1 MASADTPGRRHAVI
15 LAGGRGV
22 RFWPSSRAHRPKQL
36 LAPLGGP
43 TLLRR
48 TFDRLGDVFPP
59 ERIWVLTSRAL
70 EDAVARE
77 LEEIPADHVVAEPLQ
92 RNTAPAIGLAAALLH
107 REDPDAVMGVFPAD
121 HHLADAAAWRTLVGR
136 ALEAAAGDRL
146 VVLGIRPRWPETG
159 YGYIEFPEGTEP
171 GTSGPLPVVRFRE
184 KPDAETARAFVSAG
198 RFYWNSGQFF
208 WKAGTYLEELRD
220 HLPQTRRALDW
231 IAERTGDAFRER
243 LGERYADCDGISVDR
258 GILERSRRVA
268 GFAAPD
274 LGWTDLGSWSALHS
288 LLDKDA
294 NGNVSRGPATFRRA
308 RGNLVDAPEKHVAL
322 LGVDDLVVVETP
334 DAILVCRRAEA
345 QNVGSVVRALEAD
358 GLDDLL

>member
-1 MASADTPGRRHAVI
+1 MARAETPERCHAVI

-59 ERIWVLTSRAL
+59 ERIWVLTSQAL
-70 EDAVARE
+70 EDAVAKE
-77 LEEIPADHVVAEPLQ
+77 LGEVPADHIVGEPGP

-107 REDPDAVMGVFPAD
+107 REDPNAVMGVFPAD
-121 HHLADAAAWRTLVGR
+121 HHIANAAAWRKLVGR
-136 ALEAAAGDRL
+136 ALEVAAGNRL
-146 VVLGIRPRWPETG
+146 VVLGVPPRWPETG

-184 KPDAETARAFVSAG
+184 KPDAETARAFVAAK

-208 WKAGTYLEELRD
+208 WKAETYLEELRD
-220 HLPQTRRALDW
+220 HLPETRRALDW
-231 IAERTGDAFRER
+231 IAGRPGDAFRER
-243 LGERYADCDGISVDR
+243 LGERYADCDGISVDH

-288 LLDKDA
+288 LLEKDLD
-294 NGNVSRGPATFRRA
+294 GNVSRGPATFRRA
-308 RGNLVDAPEKHVAL
+308 GGNFVDVPGRHVAL
-322 LGVDDLVVVETP
+322 LGVDDLVVVEVP
-334 DAILVCRRAEA
+334 DAILICRRTEA
-345 QNVGSVVRALEAD
+345 QNVGSIVKALEAG
-358 GLDDLL
+358 GLDNLL